1 MVRERERERE
11 ELLLPNYSD
20 WAGFAGFTQIGHGSK
35 LPVVPTWP
43 PSNTEPLTAKS
54 GDEKSPK
61 KKKRAQKLWV
71 IIFFPR
77 VSTVKSPSLLPS
89 PSRRFV
95 ASFGL
100 YFFFFLRKDGK
111 KEGKK
116 LVHHHPDCPTHAV
129 DSSAFLFFQLPFSL
143 ARSWSPSL
151 GPSWC
156 CVPLPQPQSPLGC
169 AERPGRSAAPNYSI
183 WKLWAARQR
192 QTVARCV
199 QDREPCFST
208 GSPGIT
214 FKGSW
219 RKWREGRNR
228 SRAWRRGCSSTGES
242 R

>member
-35 LPVVPTWP
+35 LPVVPIWP

-61 KKKRAQKLWV
+61 KKKKESTKTLSHYF
-71 IIFFPR
+71 FFPR

-111 KEGKK
+111 KRGAPPPR
-116 LVHHHPDCPTHAV
+116 LSHPCCRFFGFFF
-129 DSSAFLFFQLPFSL
+129 SSSCLSAWRG
-143 ARSWSPSL
+143 ADSPSL

-156 CVPLPQPQSPLGC
+156 WCASPTASLGC